1 MAVNSTVFMVHNWDY
16 KKSKNWCYNS
26 SRALKK
32 IEKKNSNNQF
42 CNYPFFTGS
51 FLETAS
57 SLGV

>member
-1 MAVNSTVFMVHNWDY
+1 VAINSAGFMVHNWDY
-16 KKSKNWCYNS
+16 QKFKELVPQFKQS
-26 SRALKK
+26 SQK

-51 FLETAS
+51 FLKTAS